1 LIGGPNAS
9 GVFRVNYRLPVCL
22 QDSGCVRLAAPFS
35 FFDNA
40 TATAALTAALVQTSL
55 YSRFYKAAI
64 HALVTGQVALKDAR

>member
-1 LIGGPNAS
+1 MIGGPDAT
-9 GVFRVNYRLPVCL
+9 GGYRVNYRLPVCL
-22 QDSGCVRLAAPFS
+22 QDAECARLTAPVS
-35 FFDNA
+35 RDNA